1 MTTTAPALDRDGLER
16 FANDLR
22 RRVVTTI
29 GEAGLGHVGGDF
41 SVADILAVLFADV
54 LRVDPADPSWPDR
67 DRFVMSKG
75 HAAVS
80 LYAVLAMR
88 GFIDEDELSTFAQPL
103 SRLSGHPNRV
113 KVPGVETNTG
123 PLGHGFP
130 VAVGMAI
137 GAGLAGADW
146 RTFVIVGDGE
156 LQEGSNWEAAM
167 LAGHRGLSNLVLIV
181 DRNHLQQGA
190 RTEDT
195 NGLNPLDDKFRAFG
209 WEVAEVD
216 GHDVE
221 ALREA
226 LTASHARPLVVIART
241 VKGKGV
247 SFMED
252 IAAWHHKVPSPEQ
265 VTAALEELGR

>member
-1 MTTTAPALDRDGLER
+1 MATTSVTDRDRLER
-16 FANDLR
+16 FASELR

-29 GEAGLGHVGGDF
+29 GNAGLGHVGGDL
-41 SVADILAVLFADV
+41 SVADILAVLFCDV
-54 LRVDPADPSWPDR
+54 LRLDPADPSWPDR

-80 LYAVLAMR
+80 LYTVLAMR
-88 GFIDEDELSTFAQPL
+88 GFIDEHELSTFAQPL

-137 GAGLAGADW
+137 GASLGDSNW

-181 DRNHLQQGA
+181 DRNHLQQGG
-190 RTEDT
+190 RTEET
-195 NGLNPLDDKFRAFG
+195 NGLDPLDDKFRAFG
-209 WEVAEVD
+209 WSVAEVD

-221 ALREA
+221 ALSAA
-226 LTASHARPLVVIART
+226 LSSTHAKPLAIIART
-241 VKGKGV
+241 VKGRGV
-247 SFMED
+247 SFMENLP
-252 IAAWHHKVPSPEQ
+252 AWHHKVPTPEQ
-265 VTAALEELGR
+265 VSAALEELGR